1 MTSWRMVA
9 GALAVALVLLHPASA
24 PAQEAAPRSGAQ
36 ASAAI
41 PFKQDSEITTDV
53 SGRAVLALLVCLAVG
68 AAAVYVLK
76 QRLAPGAVSMRGRRV
91 RLIESQRVGIKNAL
105 LLVRWDDEE
114 LLLGQSDGQMRL
126 LARKP
131 VSPGTERPREET

>member
-1 MTSWRMVA
+1 
-9 GALAVALVLLHPASA
+9 
-24 PAQEAAPRSGAQ
+24 
-36 ASAAI
+36 
-41 PFKQDSEITTDV
+41 V

-91 RLIESQRVGIKNAL
+91 RLIESQRVGIKSAI

-131 VSPGTERPREET
+131 VGPGTERPRGET